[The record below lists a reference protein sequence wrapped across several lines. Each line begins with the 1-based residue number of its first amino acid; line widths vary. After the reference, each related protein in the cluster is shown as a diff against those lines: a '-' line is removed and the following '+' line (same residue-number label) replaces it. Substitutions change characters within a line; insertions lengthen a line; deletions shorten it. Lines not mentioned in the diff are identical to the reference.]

1 MEKNLDI
8 ELYNQYKNGNEESFE
23 VLYKKYKNRIQYF
36 VFNIVKDYQKA
47 EDITQDTFMY
57 VLKNKLREDYSF
69 KYYLYLIAK
78 SRAINYLNSENKK
91 QEIDEKYFLE
101 ENNKDE
107 QDIIETLIKN
117 ENEKKILEEIN
128 MLEYKYK
135 TAIYLVKIEGLSY
148 KQASEILGT
157 SIQNVK
163 NFIHRGKV
171 RLRKNLIKGKF
182 YNMNKILKIFIIL
195 ITMTIFLSGFVY
207 AGITVYKYFCQKTSK
222 GNITEDMNSWFEIN
236 NQEMY
241 YTKVSSYNEYLKYKN
256 KWSSILDMSEESF
269 KENFLVI
276 IIATWRMPGIK
287 ISNISADTNYLYIEV
302 ENDVTELEIEKEEYM
317 VSTIIPRTLDRENI
331 VLKKKTKEI
340 TSNAYVKLEELPY
353 NYTTKN
359 AESDGCV
366 VIEDYEIKI
375 ESKEKLNKFIEN
387 TKNKNDDYIRI
398 YIKNREDI
406 RIYDIEYINREY
418 ILYIDETRTNDF
430 GNRKINYV
438 DTYQSINIIKEE
450 NELQGLTRIYL
461 ENLLGTNIIVAMYN
475 N

>member
-1 MEKNLDI
+1 MVSVIIPCYNSEKTIGSCLESILNQTYSDI
-8 ELYNQYKNGNEESFE
+8 EVITVDDGSTDKTSEIIQTYSDRDSRILLIRKENGGVSSARNLGIH
-23 VLYKKYKNRIQYF
+23 VAHGDWLLF
-36 VFNIVKDYQKA
+36 VDS
-47 EDITQDTFMY
+47 DDT
-57 VLKNKLREDYSF
+57 
-69 KYYLYLIAK
+69 I
-78 SRAINYLNSENKK
+78 LNTH
-91 QEIDEKYFLE
+91 
-101 ENNKDE
+101 
-107 QDIIETLIKN
+107 IETLIKN
-117 ENEKKILEEIN
+117 DNEKKILEEIN

-171 RLRKNLIKGKF
+171 KLRKNLIKGKF

-461 ENLLGTNIIVAMYN
+461 ENLLGTNIIVAIYN